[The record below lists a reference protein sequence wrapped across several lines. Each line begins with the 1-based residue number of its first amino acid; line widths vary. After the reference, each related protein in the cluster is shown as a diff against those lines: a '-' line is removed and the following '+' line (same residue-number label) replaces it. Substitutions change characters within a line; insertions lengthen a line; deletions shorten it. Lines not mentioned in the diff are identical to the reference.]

1 MPKPSQ
7 KTGAQLSK
15 RAKQGE
21 ISKNK
26 RIALA
31 LEDEAAFF
39 GRVLKINMNRCT
51 VSLWD
56 HERGGHYEIQATLPN
71 KKKGFIQINDIV
83 NLAKSNPDWEIQVSI
98 DRKTAASLHKEK
110 RITDAIFNEMEV
122 SKDPRVASGV
132 TSSELGFD
140 FEYDPLVDTTNDT
153 LQEVRFEEKKIID
166 DEIDIDN
173 I

>member
-26 RIALA
+26 RVAMAL
-31 LEDEAAFF
+31 DDQSAFF

-51 VSLWD
+51 VTLWD

-110 RITDAIFNEMEV
+110 RITDAIFNEIEV
-122 SKDPRVASGV
+122 SKDPRVASGT
-132 TSSELGFD
+132 TSDIGFD
-140 FEYDPLVDTTNDT
+140 FEYDALADSSNAAP
-153 LQEVRFEEKKIID
+153 EVRFDEKKIN
-166 DEIDIDN
+166 DEIDID
-173 I
+173 IDAI